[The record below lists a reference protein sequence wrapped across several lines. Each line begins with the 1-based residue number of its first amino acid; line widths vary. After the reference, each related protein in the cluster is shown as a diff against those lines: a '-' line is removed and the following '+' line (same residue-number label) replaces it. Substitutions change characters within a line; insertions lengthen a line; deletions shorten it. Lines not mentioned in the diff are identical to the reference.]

1 MNENKKENYMRKTAK
16 ELKKWLEMI
25 DDDSLISV
33 DTYSNIKTKEIL
45 IATEWGDNLEERQKE
60 FIVAELDIEE
70 N

>member
-1 MNENKKENYMRKTAK
+1 MRKTAK
-16 ELKKWLEMI
+16 ELKKWLETI
-25 DDDSLISV
+25 NDDSLIFI